1 MGLSV
6 INTLKYNQILKCL
19 LLSSLICTAL
29 PTGAFAST
37 PAILDAANI
46 KMVTD
51 IEKNVSEAH
60 DLASTDCSDP
70 NNEGS
75 LASKQQEIIEEQKE
89 IASKSTDLSKLFTI
103 GKNNGCFAA
112 LAEFPDLSVSIP
124 SLSDIFAKLQKTLS
138 DYAVR
143 KVCNAV
149 DEAFESAVGPLFE
162 KIDKLSSSGQLDLS
176 GRVNKAI
183 TKKMYEV
190 DPELGRVSKPAS
202 SSSEIVF
209 KW

>member
-1 MGLSV
+1 MPLS
-6 INTLKYNQILKCL
+6 L
-19 LLSSLICTAL
+19 
-29 PTGAFAST
+29 AST
-37 PAILDAANI
+37 PAILDSANL

-51 IEKNVSEAH
+51 IENNVSQAH
-60 DLASTDCSDP
+60 EYASSDCSDP

-75 LASKQQEIIEEQKE
+75 LASKQIEIIEEQKE

-112 LAEFPDLSVSIP
+112 LADFPDLSISIP
-124 SLSDIFAKLQKTLS
+124 SLADIFAKLQKTLA

-149 DEAFESAVGPLFE
+149 DDAFASAVGPLYE
-162 KIDKLSSSGQLDLS
+162 KIDDLSSSGQLDLS
-176 GRVNKAI
+176 GRVNKAM

-190 DPELGRVSKPAS
+190 DPELGRVSGSAKPG
-202 SSSEIVF
+202 SEIEF
-209 KW
+209 NW

>member
-1 MGLSV
+1 MGLIV
-6 INTLKYNQILKCL
+6 IKNSSRNQLFKCF

-29 PTGAFAST
+29 PMNTFAST
-37 PAILDAANI
+37 PAILDSANL

-60 DLASTDCSDP
+60 DLASGDCSDP

-75 LASKQQEIIEEQKE
+75 LASKQQEIIQEQKE

-112 LAEFPDLSVSIP
+112 LADFPDLSVSIP
-124 SLSDIFAKLQKTLS
+124 SLADIFTKLQKTLA

-149 DEAFESAVGPLFE
+149 DEAFESAVGPLYE
-162 KIDKLSSSGQLDLS
+162 KMDNLSSSGQLDLS

-190 DPELGRVSKPAS
+190 DPELGRVSGSAKAA
-202 SSSEIVF
+202 SEIEF